1 MQKNRPVEQQ
11 LLQVLQSRGINDP
24 YPVRELAKLL
34 NVDVRDIYKAR
45 TVLVENAVP
54 VLASRDPKHNG
65 LYIAQNQEELNQG
78 IISYQN
84 QQASMFVTL
93 KNLERCDGDNWK
105 NKLEEAAK

>member
-45 TVLVENAVP
+45 TVLVENGFP

-65 LYIAQNQEELNQG
+65 LYIAQSQEELNQG
-78 IISYQN
+78 IMSYQH
-84 QQASMFVTL
+84 QQLSMLVTL
-93 KNLERCDGDNWK
+93 RNLDRCDGDHWK
-105 NKLEEAAK
+105 EQF